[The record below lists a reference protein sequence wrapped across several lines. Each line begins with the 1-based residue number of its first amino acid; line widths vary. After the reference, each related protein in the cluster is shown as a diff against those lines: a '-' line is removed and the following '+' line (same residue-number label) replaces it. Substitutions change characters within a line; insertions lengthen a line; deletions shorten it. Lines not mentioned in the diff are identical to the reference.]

1 MRVLIL
7 IYHNGITLENMLTD
21 SLSLTTAETFV

>member
-21 SLSLTTAETFV
+21 ILSLTTAETIV